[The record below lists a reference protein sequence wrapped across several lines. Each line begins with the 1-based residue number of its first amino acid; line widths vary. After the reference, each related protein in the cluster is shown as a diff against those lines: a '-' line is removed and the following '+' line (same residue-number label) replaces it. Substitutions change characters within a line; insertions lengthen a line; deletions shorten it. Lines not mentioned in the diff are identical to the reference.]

1 MSLYDE
7 NHNYFIFQS
16 CAETGVYFIF
26 NGLFKNIFMKTKDF
40 ESHSIYP
47 GEFTPI
53 ANEAFIIK
61 QVKNMT
67 DGEINRPNA
76 RVKELIDEYKI
87 EIAAPGFER
96 EQLVVYANNND
107 LLVCATDNYDVV
119 TPGKCFQRHL
129 SLPADA
135 DVELAIAEYKNN
147 TLELYI
153 PKSKEP
159 CKTIVTRIVV
169 Y

>member
-1 MSLYDE
+1 MR
-7 NHNYFIFQS
+7 
-16 CAETGVYFIF
+16 
-26 NGLFKNIFMKTKDF
+26 TKDF
-40 ESHSIYP
+40 ESRSIYA
-47 GEFTPI
+47 GKFAPI

-67 DGEINRPNA
+67 DGEISRLNA

-87 EIAAPGFER
+87 EIVAPGFER
-96 EQLVVYANNND
+96 EQLVVYADNND
-107 LLVCATDNYDVV
+107 LLVCATDNHDMIK
-119 TPGKCFQRHL
+119 PGKCFQRHL

-153 PKSKEP
+153 PKAKEP
-159 CKTIVTRIVV
+159 CKTSIRRIVV